1 MPFRR
6 EVETAR
12 AWGVP
17 RSIFLGRPAPAPGEP
32 LWLPEDR
39 WWALA
44 LAEVE
49 AGICRDCGHPL
60 VESTAPENSGKYKA
74 GLVRCFGCLAVSK
87 KLATHQAGG
96 GKTEGLQVHVTRST

>member
-1 MPFRR
+1 M
-6 EVETAR
+6 ETAR

-17 RSIFLGRPAPAPGEP
+17 RSVFLGRPMPGPGEP

-49 AGICRDCGHPL
+49 AGTCRDCGHPL
-60 VESTAPENSGKYKA
+60 HESTDADNEFAYDA
-74 GLVRCFGCLAVSK
+74 ALSK
-87 KLATHQAGG
+87 CHACVAAATRVAAYESDG
-96 GKTEGLQVHVTRST
+96 GKTSGLQVRVFRRGQT